1 MTQFK
6 LFFTIGGYKMAQGY
20 FEIRFRKDDGSN
32 DVELMEK
39 VIDWC
44 KSNYEWF
51 QDGIDD
57 GQINADGVIE
67 SVNNNGL
74 VESEGVFIAYTSVY
88 GHTKQ
93 AAEKF
98 AQILKD
104 KGCPKVDI
112 ADLAREDTYES
123 IEDAFRYGKLV
134 LATTT
139 YNGEVFPKMR
149 EFILHLSERNYQKRT
164 IALIEN
170 GSWLPAAAKKMSDML
185 SSLKDVKILDNKV
198 TIKIAVTQEVVA
210 QLESLAEE
218 LLK

>member
-74 VESEGVFIAYTSVY
+74 VESEVPDEALEEDFIEEIFNEFKPLDMKAV
-88 GHTKQ
+88 
-93 AAEKF
+93 
-98 AQILKD
+98 QIL
-104 KGCPKVDI
+104 G
-112 ADLAREDTYES
+112 EGEYG
-123 IEDAFRYGKLV
+123 DAPYSYNKWITV
-134 LATTT
+134 CD
-139 YNGEVFPKMR
+139 NGEPR
-149 EFILHLSERNYQKRT
+149 LRGR
-164 IALIEN
+164 
-170 GSWLPAAAKKMSDML
+170 
-185 SSLKDVKILDNKV
+185 SSGWD
-198 TIKIAVTQEVVA
+198 
-210 QLESLAEE
+210 
-218 LLK
+218 